1 MVTVSLLKNLSF
13 FNYRLDLLDLFLYL
27 FMFIFVF
34 LFDLISHYINLLF
47 IHISYYDLW
56 KTMMKTKHLKNVFS
70 ILKWILINRCLFIF
84 IFSLSSSYHTKT
96 DVNLIR

>member
-47 IHISYYDLW
+47 IHISYYDL
-56 KTMMKTKHLKNVFS
+56 
-70 ILKWILINRCLFIF
+70 LIK
-84 IFSLSSSYHTKT
+84 LSPAT
-96 DVNLIR
+96 I